1 MIDVSIIVPVR
12 NAATLVEDCLRAA
25 SAQGAREIIVVDG
38 NSTDDT
44 LALASPFASVILSDE
59 GRGLPVARRLGAEQ
73 ASGSLVMLLDADV
86 VLAPGALAALVDEFH
101 AGNYAALQAGLRSV
115 GGPGYW
121 GAALAHHHRTGR
133 SRHWFGLVATLI
145 RRDELLQHGFD
156 DRFISGE
163 DIELRWRLRDLG
175 RPTGVSNRTVVEH
188 RFAGDDF
195 AFAKDQFLMD
205 GRGLARMVQKHRA
218 KGLRLIALPA
228 LAGVRGVVLSLFRA
242 PKYVPYFCAFAI
254 YNYVGFGQV
263 LGRRRV
269 NLTA

>member
-1 MIDVSIIVPVR
+1 MLDVSIVVPVR
-12 NAATLVEDCLRAA
+12 NAAALVPDCLRAA
-25 SAQGAREIIVVDG
+25 AQQDALEIIVIDG
-38 NSTDDT
+38 NSTDNT
-44 LALASPFASVILSDE
+44 VALAEPFASVVLSDE
-59 GRGLPVARRLGAEQ
+59 GRGLPVARRLGAER
-73 ASGSLVMLLDADV
+73 AKGSLVMLLDADV
-86 VLAPGALAALVDEFH
+86 VLAPGALAALVEEFH
-101 AGNYAALQAGLRSV
+101 AGDYAALQAGLESV

-175 RPTGVSNRTVVEH
+175 RPTGVSTRTVVQH

-205 GRGLARMVQKHRA
+205 GRGLARMVLKHRSR
-218 KGLRLIALPA
+218 GLRLVALPA
-228 LAGVRGVVLSLFRA
+228 LAAGRGVLLSLFRA
-242 PKYVPYFCAFAI
+242 PRYVPYFCAFAVF
-254 YNYVGFGQV
+254 NYVGFGQV

-269 NLTA
+269 ASTA